1 MTTDPVNH
9 RLEALRLHKELIDRF
24 SLEDVR
30 EIIRHLTMVEAVL
43 TRVDEGE
50 PPITVIDPSG

>member
-43 TRVDEGE
+43 TREDGDE
-50 PPITVIDPSG
+50 PPVHVIDAEG